1 MYSIKEEA
9 YDEKLGKFIVEEQA
23 FQWNAWRKASILFAE
38 IITTLE
44 DNDNVQIGYAS
55 INYND
60 EILISFTKDYE
71 QCVWWFNK
79 YEPIRCEQF
88 YDAYTRQKSRNAEAA

>member
-38 IITTLE
+38 IITTFE
-44 DNDNVQIGYAS
+44 DDDNEFGYAS

-60 EILISFTKDYE
+60 ERLISFTKDYE